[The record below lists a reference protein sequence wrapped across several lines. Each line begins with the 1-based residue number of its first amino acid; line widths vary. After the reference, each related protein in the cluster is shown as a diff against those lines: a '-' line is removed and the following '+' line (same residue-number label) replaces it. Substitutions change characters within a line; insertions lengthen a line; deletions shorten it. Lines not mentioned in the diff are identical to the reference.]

1 MDENYTDFGFSASV
15 TGVSNVD
22 GTTSMGLKYE
32 DSTGIDFDVNV
43 TGADS
48 DAALEKLTFATITKL
63 ATEKKKQEEM
73 EKKNKAAEKRNDEIL
88 KLISELDKLDVQ
100 RAELNEKIKAM
111 RYAQKENLEVAT
123 ETDVNKFFDFLK

>member
-32 DSTGIDFDVNV
+32 DSTGVNFDVNV

-73 EKKNKAAEKRNDEIL
+73 EKKNKSAEKRNDEIL
-88 KLISELDKLDVQ
+88 KLVSELDKLDVQ

>member
-32 DSTGIDFDVNV
+32 DSTGVNFDVNV

-73 EKKNKAAEKRNDEIL
+73 EKKNKAAEKRNDKIL
-88 KLISELDKLDVQ
+88 KLVSELDKLDVQ

-123 ETDVNKFFDFLK
+123 ETDLNKFFDFLK

>member
-22 GTTSMGLKYE
+22 GTTSIGLKYE

-88 KLISELDKLDVQ
+88 KLVSELDKLDVQ

-123 ETDVNKFFDFLK
+123 ETDLNKFFDFLK

>member
-32 DSTGIDFDVNV
+32 DSTGVNFDVNV

-73 EKKNKAAEKRNDEIL
+73 EKKNKAAEKHNDEIL
-88 KLISELDKLDVQ
+88 KLVSELDKLDVQ

-123 ETDVNKFFDFLK
+123 ETDLNKFFDFLK

>member
-32 DSTGIDFDVNV
+32 DSTGVNFDVNV

-88 KLISELDKLDVQ
+88 KLVSELDKLDVQ

-123 ETDVNKFFDFLK
+123 ETDPNKFFDFLK

>member
-32 DSTGIDFDVNV
+32 DSTGVNFDVNV

-88 KLISELDKLDVQ
+88 KLVSELDKLDIQ

-123 ETDVNKFFDFLK
+123 ETDLNKFFDFLK